1 MGCASHVSAILTME
15 TLLQFPSAWQS
26 GDFGGIPVIYAA
38 GSDVSIAHNV
48 AFQFVDLQIV
58 SGNTFASTLRVEG
71 SER

>member
-26 GDFGGIPVIYAA
+26 GDFGGIPVIFAA
-38 GSDVSIAHNV
+38 GLDVSIVHNA
-48 AFQFVDLQIV
+48 AFQCVDLQIV
-58 SGNTFASTLRVEG
+58 SGNTFASTLRMEG